1 MTQSTVE
8 NVSTY
13 TIHPRTG
20 SFDGMPEA
28 RSFRFEILDRNNP
41 ESVKLNGVDVPF
53 EYNQEKRTI
62 TVLLSNKAYSALPLS
77 LVVNNN

>member
-1 MTQSTVE
+1 
-8 NVSTY
+8 
-13 TIHPRTG
+13 
-20 SFDGMPEA
+20 MPET